1 METETTS
8 NFVNIEI
15 NYKEDFFFFFSKEL
29 NMKLSK
35 ELLQLEDH
43 MFLNK
48 QINEYEYLKYNNIG
62 NIVLA

>member
-1 METETTS
+1 
-8 NFVNIEI
+8 
-15 NYKEDFFFFFSKEL
+15 
-29 NMKLSK
+29 MKLSK